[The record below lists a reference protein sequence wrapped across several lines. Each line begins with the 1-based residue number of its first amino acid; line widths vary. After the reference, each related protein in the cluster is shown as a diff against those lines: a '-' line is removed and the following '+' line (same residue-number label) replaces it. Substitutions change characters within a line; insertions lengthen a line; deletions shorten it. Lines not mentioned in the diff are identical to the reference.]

1 MRITRQGLYWGVFWG
16 AAALVSTTV
25 MVSAFN
31 PQPDPPG
38 HYFGLMTVE
47 YQHDI
52 SIHVANTKSSINT
65 KRAADSMCTA
75 RLEIVNACGQVMAR
89 RVGRISPA
97 QAMSL
102 NFTVPSPGSLPPGPC
117 ADPPG
122 GSTGLTNE
130 VTVDPPEPDRMRLRA
145 QVLFSGEAAHCISSV
160 EVGDP
165 FVGATGGGGG
175 SGFIHPGLIS
185 GFNPQPEPPGDRQI
199 IGQR

>member
-1 MRITRQGLYWGVFWG
+1 MRITRKGVYWGALWG
-16 AAALVSTTV
+16 AAALISTTV

-38 HYFGLMTVE
+38 HYFGLMTVI

-65 KRAADSMCTA
+65 RRAADSMCTA
-75 RLEIVNACGQVMAR
+75 RLELVNACGQVVAR
-89 RVGRISPA
+89 KSGRISPA

-102 NFTVPSPGSLPPGPC
+102 NFTVPAPGELPPGPC

-122 GSTGLTNE
+122 GITADVARS
-130 VTVDPPEPDRMRLRA
+130 DRMQLRA
-145 QVLFSGEAAHCISSV
+145 QVIFTGEAAHCISSV

-165 FVGATGGGGG
+165 FGYDVGGGGG
-175 SGFIHPGLIS
+175 AGRSGFLNPGLIV
-185 GFNPQPEPPGDRQI
+185 GFNPQPDPPGDKPI
-199 IGQR
+199 LEQR